1 MKIKILLF
9 FLLTISCSDSSF
21 NKELDEW
28 KSKRYNAL
36 FAEDGY
42 LNLAGLFLLESGNYT
57 LGSSDSNDFVF
68 PSDFPEKLGVL
79 NIIDSV
85 VSFEYLIEVN
95 YKEKAPE
102 LSNYIA
108 YKNALR
114 TSKRSEIAGSLSIF
128 DALKSAS
135 EIVDNRKIYY

>member
-9 FLLTISCSDSSF
+9 FLLIISCSDSSF
-21 NKELDEW
+21 KEELDEW

-68 PSDFPEKLGVL
+68 PSDFPEKLG
-79 NIIDSV
+79 IINVNDSII
-85 VSFEYLIEVN
+85 SFDYLTDVN
-95 YKEKAPE
+95 YRDSISLRKISYHIKEKNK
-102 LSNYIA
+102 L
-108 YKNALR
+108 
-114 TSKRSEIAGSLSIF
+114 F
-128 DALKSAS
+128 
-135 EIVDNRKIYY
+135 